1 MELNNGIQHNTSIP
15 RNTCNP
21 QNRRYQVDISGSA
34 VDYRQQYYKIET
46 EISLQTFQ
54 HASTYATTG
63 ESTTLSSIT
72 VLVSALCRNPDF
84 WLLLLVQMWSHVM
97 WSKIRMMIQ
106 QLYDMR
112 FQRVALISAGTC

>member
-54 HASTYATTG
+54 HAPTYATTR
-63 ESTTLSSIT
+63 ENQQPYHPSLFS
-72 VLVSALCRNPDF
+72 LVPSAA
-84 WLLLLVQMWSHVM
+84 
-97 WSKIRMMIQ
+97 I
-106 QLYDMR
+106 
-112 FQRVALISAGTC
+112 LISGCFS